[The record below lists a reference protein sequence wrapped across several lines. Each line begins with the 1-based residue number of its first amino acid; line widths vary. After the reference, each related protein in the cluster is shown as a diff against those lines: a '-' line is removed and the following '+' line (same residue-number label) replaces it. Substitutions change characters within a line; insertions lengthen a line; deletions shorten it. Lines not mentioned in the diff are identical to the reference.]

1 MAKSSSKE
9 VLPGTRG
16 SDTPHPVDVHVGQR
30 VKLRRTLMGMT
41 QGKLGESIALT
52 FQQIQK
58 YERGANRVSA
68 SKLWQLGNVLDVP
81 VSFFFEDIP
90 ESVRASFPG
99 YEGGTAEDGIP
110 EERLT
115 LHRRQSLELVRT
127 FGKLIDP
134 TIRKRIID
142 VVRAI
147 AESETVNGPKPMVD
161 NFRDASIDK

>member
-1 MAKSSSKE
+1 MAKTAAKE
-9 VLPGTRG
+9 LLPGTRG

-41 QGKLGESIALT
+41 QGKLGECIGLT

-81 VSFFFEDIP
+81 VSFFFEEMPD
-90 ESVRASFPG
+90 SVKEAFPG
-99 YEGGTAEDGIP
+99 YQGENAESDVP
-110 EERLT
+110 EEHLT
-115 LHRRQSLELVRT
+115 LHRRQTLELVRT
-127 FGKLIDP
+127 FSKLQDP
-134 TIRKRIID
+134 VIRKRVID

-147 AESETVNGPKPMVD
+147 ADSETVNG
-161 NFRDASIDK
+161 

>member
-1 MAKSSSKE
+1 MVKTATKE

-30 VKLRRTLMGMT
+30 IKLRRTLMGMT
-41 QGKLGESIALT
+41 QGKLGESIGLT

-81 VSFFFEDIP
+81 ISFFFEDMP
-90 ESVRASFPG
+90 DSVRESFPG
-99 YEGGTAEDGIP
+99 YQGETAESDIP
-110 EERLT
+110 EEHLT
-115 LHRRQSLELVRT
+115 LHRRQTLELVRT
-127 FGKLIDP
+127 FSRLQDP
-134 TIRKRIID
+134 VIRKRVID

-147 AESETVNGPKPMVD
+147 AESETVNG
-161 NFRDASIDK
+161 

>member
-1 MAKSSSKE
+1 MPKDNSNNTL
-9 VLPGTRG
+9 LPGQRG

-41 QGKLGESIALT
+41 QGKLGESIGLT

-81 VSFFFEDIP
+81 LTFFFEDMP
-90 ESVRASFPG
+90 DSVRETFPG
-99 YEGGTAEDGIP
+99 YQGETAESDVP
-110 EERLT
+110 EEHLT
-115 LHRRQSLELVRT
+115 LHRRQTLELVRT
-127 FGKLIDP
+127 FSRLQDP
-134 TIRKRIID
+134 VIRKRVID

-147 AESETVNGPKPMVD
+147 AESETVNG
-161 NFRDASIDK
+161 